1 MRRAA
6 PALPSSRDRA
16 SERPCRRERRSEAV
30 LVDHIIVVGGGF
42 SGSLHAI
49 NMLRH
54 AGPKVTLVERAA
66 EPGLGIAYGSAHASH
81 VLNVRA
87 SNMSAF
93 PDRPDHFVRWLE
105 GRGVAEAATAFVP
118 RVTYGAYLQELLFA
132 AEREAEGRLEVV
144 RGDAVDLELDA
155 QGVTLSLADGRRLR
169 GDMASL
175 AMGNLP
181 PHAPAG
187 LDPLR
192 LAPGRYWPNPWDAEL
207 ADGLGDEDVVLV
219 IGTGLTMVDVVLML
233 AAKGFRGRILAISRR
248 GLLPR
253 PHAAAPP
260 FDRRADR
267 PGTRASRLVREI
279 RRRGEAV
286 GWRQAVDEL
295 RPFTQSLWRAA
306 SRDEKKR
313 FLRHL
318 RPWWDVHRHRLAPEV
333 HARLEAM
340 IGSGQLDV
348 AAGKLIAFD
357 DRPDGVDV
365 TWRRRG
371 GEALETARVTR
382 IVNCTGPQG
391 DLLATN
397 EPLLRKLIARG
408 TIRPDA
414 HRIGVDVDK
423 EARTVA
429 ADGSPNDRL
438 LALGPLTRGA
448 FWEINAV
455 PDIRAQV
462 WALARR
468 LSNAH
473 WVEGEGL

>member
-1 MRRAA
+1 MA
-6 PALPSSRDRA
+6 
-16 SERPCRRERRSEAV
+16 
-30 LVDHIIVVGGGF
+30 
-42 SGSLHAI
+42 
-49 NMLRH
+49 RH
-54 AGPKVTLVERAA
+54 GGPKVTLVERRS
-66 EPGLGIAYGSAHASH
+66 EPGLGLAYGSAHDSH
-81 VLNVRA
+81 LLNVRA
-87 SNMSAF
+87 SNMSAL
-93 PDRPDHFVRWLE
+93 PDQPDHFVRWLRA
-105 GRGVAEAATAFVP
+105 RGIDNADAAFVP
-118 RVTYGAYLQELLFA
+118 RVTYGAYLQELLFDA
-132 AEREAEGRLEVV
+132 ARRSQGRLEIV
-144 RGDAVDLELDA
+144 RGEAVDLEIGA
-155 QGVTLSLADGRRLR
+155 SGVTLSLADGRNLE

-181 PHAPAG
+181 PHAPPG
-187 LDPLR
+187 LDPLA
-192 LAPGRYWPNPWDAEL
+192 LSAGHYWPNPWDRRLGE
-207 ADGLGDEDVVLV
+207 GLREEDIVLV

-233 AAKGFRGRILAISRR
+233 EANGFGGRILAVSRR

-253 PHAAAPP
+253 PHAPASAFERRAERPP
-260 FDRRADR
+260 TRASALVSDVRRRAD
-267 PGTRASRLVREI
+267 
-279 RRRGEAV
+279 AV
-286 GWRQAVDEL
+286 GWRNAVDEL
-295 RPFTQSLWRAA
+295 RPITQSLWRGA
-306 SRDEKKR
+306 SRAEKKR

-333 HARLEAM
+333 HARLAALRA
-340 IGSGQLDV
+340 SGRLDV
-348 AAGKLIAFD
+348 AAGKLVAFD
-357 DRPDGVDV
+357 EREDGVEV

-371 GEALETARVTR
+371 GDSLESVRVSR

-391 DLLATN
+391 DLLATT
-397 EPLLRKLIARG
+397 EPLLRKLTARG

-429 ADGSPNDRL
+429 ADGRPNERL

-462 WALARR
+462 WDLARR

>member
-1 MRRAA
+1 
-6 PALPSSRDRA
+6 
-16 SERPCRRERRSEAV
+16 
-30 LVDHIIVVGGGF
+30 
-42 SGSLHAI
+42 
-49 NMLRH
+49 MLRH
-54 AGPKVTLVERAA
+54 AGPRVTLVERAA
-66 EPGLGIAYGSAHASH
+66 EPGLGIAYGSAHESH

-93 PDRPDHFVRWLE
+93 PDTPDHFVRWLSD
-105 GRGVAEAATAFVP
+105 RGVDNAATAFVP
-118 RVTYGAYLQELLFA
+118 RVTYGAYLQEVLFA
-132 AEREAEGRLEVV
+132 AEREAGGRLEIL
-144 RGDAVDLELDA
+144 RGDAVDLEMDEDR
-155 QGVTLSLADGRRLR
+155 VVLSLADGRRVE

-192 LAPGRYWPNPWDAEL
+192 LDAGRYWPNPWDRKLAE
-207 ADGLGDEDVVLV
+207 GLGDDDVVLV

-233 AAKGFRGRILAISRR
+233 EAKQFRGRIFAVSRR

-253 PHAAAPP
+253 AHEKPEP
-260 FDRRADR
+260 FERRADR
-267 PGTRASRLVREI
+267 PGTRASALVREI
-279 RRRGEAV
+279 RGRSAAI
-286 GWRQAVDEL
+286 GWRNAVDEL

-306 SRDEKKR
+306 SRAEKKR

-333 HARLEAM
+333 DARLQAM
-340 IGSGQLDV
+340 VSSGRLEV

-357 DRPDGVDV
+357 GREDGVGV

-371 GEALETARVTR
+371 ADALESIRATR

-429 ADGSPNDRL
+429 ADGRPNDRL

-462 WALARR
+462 WDLARR

>member
-1 MRRAA
+1 
-6 PALPSSRDRA
+6 
-16 SERPCRRERRSEAV
+16 
-30 LVDHIIVVGGGF
+30 
-42 SGSLHAI
+42 
-49 NMLRH
+49 MLRH
-54 AGPKVTLVERAA
+54 AGPKVTLIERAA
-66 EPGLGIAYGSAHASH
+66 EPGLGLAYGSAHESH
-81 VLNVRA
+81 LLNVRA
-87 SNMSAF
+87 SNMSAL
-93 PDRPDHFVRWLE
+93 PDEPDHFVRWLRA
-105 GRGVAEAATAFVP
+105 RGVDNADAAFVP

-132 AEREAEGRLEVV
+132 AARDAGGRLDIVQ
-144 RGDAVDLELDA
+144 GDAIDLEIGAEAAVL
-155 QGVTLSLADGRRLR
+155 TLADGRTVS

-181 PHAPAG
+181 PHAPPG
-187 LDPLR
+187 LDPLA
-192 LAPGRYWPNPWDAEL
+192 LGPGRYWPNPWDRKL
-207 ADGLGDEDVVLV
+207 ADGLNDTDVVLV

-233 AAKGFRGRILAISRR
+233 DAKGFRGPIVAISRR

-253 PHAAAPP
+253 PHEAPAA
-260 FDRRADR
+260 FERRSDR
-267 PGTRASRLVREI
+267 PGTRASALVREV
-279 RRRGEAV
+279 RRRADAI
-286 GWRQAVDEL
+286 GWRNAVDEL
-295 RPFTQSLWRAA
+295 RPFTQSLWRGA
-306 SRDEKKR
+306 SRGEKKR

-333 HARLEAM
+333 DARLKAM
-340 IGSGQLDV
+340 IARGQLDV

-357 DRPDGVDV
+357 DRGDGVDV

-371 GEALETARVTR
+371 AEALESVRATR

-429 ADGSPNDRL
+429 ADGRPNDRL

-462 WALARR
+462 WDLARR